1 MVLLILIV
9 ILFGASAVQAE
20 VDLPLGNQNLSEMAI
35 ALSEISQGLQ
45 TTKTITLLNCDN
57 RKSVAF
63 NEFIMEIHRRQL
75 ETCIFNETRDFFR
88 FIEANLKG
96 SLEIT
101 ALIFHHPEL
110 LIQEVQIDIHCQLC
124 KSNLI

>member
-1 MVLLILIV
+1 MILSILIAN
-9 ILFGASAVQAE
+9 LLLKQFAVKGDFQIP
-20 VDLPLGNQNLSEMAI
+20 VMNTQNISSEMAI

-45 TTKTITLLNCDN
+45 TTKTITLFNSDN
-57 RKSVAF
+57 RKSIAF

-75 ETCIFNETRDFFR
+75 ETCIFNETRDFFG

-101 ALIFHHPEL
+101 ALIFHNPDR
-110 LIQEVQIDIHCQLC
+110 LIEEVFEEIINNHD
-124 KSNLI
+124 